1 MHAYV
6 QLEDNKAEGAQGHRS
21 RVWAV
26 FCGLLSVGL
35 VVALCAIG
43 PGNLSVQSTSQ
54 SQMVGTVDNLALVP
68 SNSHLLQRSPGIMQS
83 AMQKPAFRLGFL
95 PGRQYAQSGGLFQSR
110 QVSWGTTPPYGN
122 QQGRLYQMQ
131 QVKAEEEAAPEAEA
145 GGEAAEEDPELAAA
159 KAKAE
164 EAAAEAKA
172 KADEATAAAAVAD
185 KEAQAYA
192 AQLAINQKEI
202 EAMQKTREEQAAK
215 AFEEDMATEVAHMA
229 KAAASYEEIAKTKIE
244 NMEKK
249 LVNGKLAG
257 TRHKSKRHAV
267 KKKLARE
274 KKLLGIYQ
282 AKMAGAAR

>member
-110 QVSWGTTPPYGN
+110 QVNWGSTPPYGN

-145 GGEAAEEDPELAAA
+145 GGEAEDPELAAA

-172 KADEATAAAAVAD
+172 KADEATAAAAAAD
-185 KEAQAYA
+185 KTAQAYA

-202 EAMQKTREEQAAK
+202 EAMQKAKEEQAAK
-215 AFEEDMATEVAHMA
+215 EFEEDMEREVAHVA
-229 KAAASYEEIAKTKIE
+229 QAAASYEEVTKTKIA
-244 NMEKK
+244 NMERK
-249 LVNGKLAG
+249 LESGKLSG
-257 TRHKSKRHAV
+257 GRHKSKRHAV
-267 KKKLARE
+267 KRRLARE